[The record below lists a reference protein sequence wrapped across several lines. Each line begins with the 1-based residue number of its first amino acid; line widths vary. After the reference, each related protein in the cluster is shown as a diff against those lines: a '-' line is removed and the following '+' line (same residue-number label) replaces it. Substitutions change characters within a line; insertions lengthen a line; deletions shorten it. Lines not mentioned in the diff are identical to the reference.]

1 LKRALR
7 FLFVAGAVAVIGG
20 NLWIVLRAHGRV
32 FAKAE
37 DVPSNDVALVLGT
50 SSRLRGGGENPFFA
64 GRMAAAAE
72 LYRAGKIRHLILSG
86 DNREA
91 RYDEP
96 SSMRDA
102 LVKLGLPADA
112 MTLDYAG
119 FRTLD
124 SFARAE
130 KVFGVHRLTIVT
142 DDFHSP
148 RAVLLARHFG
158 IDAYAYHSRP
168 VPMRWSMKTRVREIA
183 ARFRALLDL
192 YVLRTK
198 PHFLGPRMKLPLA

>member
-7 FLFVAGAVAVIGG
+7 FLFLAGAAALIGG
-20 NLWIVLRAHGRV
+20 NLWIVARASGRV
-32 FAKAE
+32 FAHVA
-37 DVPSNDVALVLGT
+37 DVPKNDVALVLGT
-50 SSRLRGGGENPFFA
+50 SSRLKGGGENRFFV

-124 SFARAE
+124 SFARAK
-130 KVFGVHRLTIVT
+130 KVFGTDRLTIVT

-158 IDAYAYHSRP
+158 IDAYAYHSKP
-168 VPMRWSMKTRVREIA
+168 VPMRWSTKTRIREIA

-198 PHFLGPRMKLPLA
+198 PHFPGPRIELPVV